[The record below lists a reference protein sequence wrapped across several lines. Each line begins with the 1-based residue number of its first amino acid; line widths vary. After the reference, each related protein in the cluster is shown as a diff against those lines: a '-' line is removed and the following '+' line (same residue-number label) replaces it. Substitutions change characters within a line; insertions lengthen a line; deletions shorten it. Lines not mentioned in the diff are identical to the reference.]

1 MGWCKKTTHFFNM
14 LPLDKNLKTDKLLW
28 DRAAHHFVF
37 KAIHLSLL
45 ATKMEVNLLST
56 SELENVLHKEA
67 RM

>member
-1 MGWCKKTTHFFNM
+1 M